1 MNQDELQERILMLN
15 HLEQQESR
23 PAASYDPSAGMNE
36 SELRDFVRFQYNQ
49 LIEKDKI
56 NQEILGELR
65 EMRQDYKE
73 LLSKFDSL
81 TLQLEKERLENRD
94 LKEQIGVLKSEL
106 YNSSKSR
113 KGIEKNRRTREK
125 HDDHE
130 SMDNG
135 CL

>member
-1 MNQDELQERILMLN
+1 MLTISGLKNFYFLPSFHDMRCKAPRISEIKIN
-15 HLEQQESR
+15 K
-23 PAASYDPSAGMNE
+23 GMNE

-49 LIEKDKI
+49 IIEKDKI

-94 LKEQIGVLKSEL
+94 LKEQIGVLKNKL
-106 YNSSKSR
+106 Y
-113 KGIEKNRRTREK
+113 RR
-125 HDDHE
+125 
-130 SMDNG
+130 
-135 CL
+135 

>member
-1 MNQDELQERILMLN
+1 
-15 HLEQQESR
+15 
-23 PAASYDPSAGMNE
+23 
-36 SELRDFVRFQYNQ
+36 
-49 LIEKDKI
+49 
-56 NQEILGELR
+56 
-65 EMRQDYKE
+65 MRQDYKE

>member
-1 MNQDELQERILMLN
+1 
-15 HLEQQESR
+15 
-23 PAASYDPSAGMNE
+23 MNE

-113 KGIEKNRRTREK
+113 KGIEKNRRTRGK
-125 HDDHE
+125 YDDSD